1 MACSAGICGLVLEL
15 VDDVAVAG
23 EGEAGVVAELAR
35 GVDDA
40 SAFVEEAGDHDTARA
55 SGVPD
60 AARQPCRHLLEE
72 PAVPVRIP
80 ERGVAVV
87 RGATAIRTRN
97 ASAVQ
102 MEQLA
107 DVDAAADEIVTRRL
121 DVGHDELQTLLGAR
135 RHLVAPEHS

>member
-1 MACSAGICGLVLEL
+1 MHA
-15 VDDVAVAG
+15 
-23 EGEAGVVAELAR
+23 
-35 GVDDA
+35 A
-40 SAFVEEAGDHDTARA
+40 SPGRAPGDHDTA
-55 SGVPD
+55 SGSVFPD

-87 RGATAIRTRN
+87 RGAIGIRTRN

-102 MEQLA
+102 MEHLA

-121 DVGHDELQTLLGAR
+121 DVGHDELQTLLRAR
-135 RHLVAPEHS
+135 RHLVAPEHRAEALADRERAARARGCELGYAEVVALDEVDVQPP